1 MKSRAY
7 DYIMVES
14 SISHIVKQL
23 RVLNAACKEN
33 RSPQEWKDLQ
43 EKNSMI
49 AYEDLSSD
57 DLPNFEIDQM
67 KPKAETGIVPD
78 NYTPQHEASLA
89 EPLKATEMA

>member
-33 RSPQEWKDLQ
+33 RSPDEWKVLRN
-43 EKNSMI
+43 KNSLI
-49 AYEDLSSD
+49 AYEDLSSE
-57 DLPNFEIDQM
+57 DLIDNFEI
-67 KPKAETGIVPD
+67 E
-78 NYTPQHEASLA
+78 
-89 EPLKATEMA
+89 